1 MGVEVS
7 NPQYAVSSSPPEPS
21 PWATTQPEHDH
32 DLSAEWTNR
41 PILSTEA
48 SPILAMTDVS
58 FAVIESLSPETNYA
72 QSVEVPGWQFPL
84 DDEERSLVVGEI
96 LEYPRLQPGWD
107 GSPDDIAP
115 SSAAADQAAT
125 FVELLPAFVPVP
137 QPSVAADGEIIL
149 FWEDDGLYIEVG
161 FRGGEYLSYFAE
173 CLAEKVKGSTHVD
186 QMFSSSDNLATF
198 LIEAFTHG
206 TVHV

>member
-7 NPQYAVSSSPPEPS
+7 NPKYAVSSSPPEPS
-21 PWATTQPEHDH
+21 PWATTQPDH
-32 DLSAEWTNR
+32 GFPGEWTDLPFLANA
-41 PILSTEA
+41 A
-48 SPILAMTDVS
+48 SPILAMTNVS
-58 FAVIESLSPETNYA
+58 FAVVASSSPETNYA
-72 QSVEVPGWQFPL
+72 QSVQVPDWQFPL

-137 QPSVAADGEIIL
+137 EASVAADGEIIL
-149 FWEDDGLYIEVG
+149 FWKDDDLYIEVG
-161 FRGGEYLSYFAE
+161 FRGGEFFSYFAD
-173 CLAEKVKGSTHVD
+173 CKSGKVKGSTHVE
-186 QMFSSSDNLATF
+186 QMFSSSDKLATF

-206 TVHV
+206 ILHV